1 MWSRLK
7 TFDPFLFI
15 IPVVLSVI
23 SIIFIYVL
31 TVDNQGSSLAIR
43 QGIFVIIGFLAMG
56 ILTFVDYRAWKAWR
70 WWMYGGVILLLA
82 ATMLIGTKQFGATSW
97 INIGPIQFEPGEVTK
112 IVLIVILASVLQT
125 QGSRVKNGQ
134 FFIAALIFL
143 LPVGLIMLQPDFG
156 TAAITTVLAV
166 SVFLHA
172 RLQRWQRFVVIGVV
186 CLAVLSIGLSFKN
199 VQPFGHLLKSY
210 QKERLASFLDP
221 THDSTGSGYNVEQS
235 KIAVGSGGLF
245 GQGLG
250 NGSQSQLNFLPV
262 VQSDFIFAAIAEAWG
277 IVGSYGLI
285 FLFIVLVFR
294 LIQAA
299 QHAQDEFGYLVCI
312 GMATMI
318 VFQVLQNVG
327 MNIGIMPV
335 TGIPLPFVSYGG
347 TAFVTYCIGLGLAQA
362 IVVRSKR
369 LTF

>member
-15 IPVVLSVI
+15 IPVLLSII

-31 TVDNQGSSLAIR
+31 TVDNQGDSLAIR
-43 QGIFVIIGFLAMG
+43 QGIFVVVGFLAMG
-56 ILTFVDYRAWKAWR
+56 ILTFVDYRAWRAWR
-70 WWMYGGVILLLA
+70 WWIYGIVMVLLLA
-82 ATMLIGTKQFGATSW
+82 TIFIGTKQFGATSW
-97 INIGPIQFEPGEVTK
+97 INIGPFQFEPGEVAK
-112 IVLIVILASVLQT
+112 IALIVVLASVLQT
-125 QGSRVKNGQ
+125 RGAKVKNSQ
-134 FFIAALIFL
+134 FLIAAATFMVPI
-143 LPVGLIMLQPDFG
+143 VLIMLQPDFG
-156 TAAITTVLAV
+156 TAVIITVLAV
-166 SVFLHA
+166 SIFLHA
-172 RLQRWQRFVVIGVV
+172 RLQRWQRFLVIGVV
-186 CLAVLSIGLSFKN
+186 VLAVVSIGLSFKN
-199 VQPFGHLLKSY
+199 VEPFGHLLKSY

-221 THDSTGSGYNVEQS
+221 THDASGSGYNVEQS
-235 KIAVGSGGLF
+235 KIAVGAGGLL

-277 IVGSYGLI
+277 MVGSYGLI
-285 FLFIVLVFR
+285 LLFIVLVFR
-294 LIQAA
+294 LLQAA
-299 QHAQDEFGYLVCI
+299 KVAQDEFGYLVCI